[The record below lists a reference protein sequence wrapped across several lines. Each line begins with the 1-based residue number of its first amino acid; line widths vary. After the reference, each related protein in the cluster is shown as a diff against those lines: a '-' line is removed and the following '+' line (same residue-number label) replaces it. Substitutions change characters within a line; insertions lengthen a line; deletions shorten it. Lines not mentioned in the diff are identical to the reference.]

1 MFIATRTMMFK
12 NMSTLYKSIPL
23 LNETIEAWKKRGVEA
38 NVLLPTMGGVQARV
52 VMTVRFDDLSNFYA
66 VQQEAALA
74 PEIQALFAR
83 FAEVVDGSQTTD
95 QIWKTLT

>member
-1 MFIATRTMMFK
+1 MMFK
-12 NMSTLYKSIPL
+12 NMTTLYKSIPL
-23 LNETIEAWKKRGVEA
+23 LNETIDAWKKRGVEA
-38 NVLLPTMGGVQARV
+38 NVLLPAMGGLQARV

-95 QIWKTLT
+95 QIWKALT